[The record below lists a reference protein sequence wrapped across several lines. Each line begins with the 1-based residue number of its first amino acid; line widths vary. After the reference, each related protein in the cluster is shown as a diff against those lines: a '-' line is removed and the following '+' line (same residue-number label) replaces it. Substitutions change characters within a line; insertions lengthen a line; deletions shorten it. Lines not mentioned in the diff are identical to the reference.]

1 MLGGVPSEQRT
12 LCFVVALT
20 AFPSTAVAEARRC
33 PNQHRALSAH
43 LDILPPPTISVMPK
57 IKLEIAASETMML
70 AVS

>member
-43 LDILPPPTISVMPK
+43 LDILPPTISVMPK